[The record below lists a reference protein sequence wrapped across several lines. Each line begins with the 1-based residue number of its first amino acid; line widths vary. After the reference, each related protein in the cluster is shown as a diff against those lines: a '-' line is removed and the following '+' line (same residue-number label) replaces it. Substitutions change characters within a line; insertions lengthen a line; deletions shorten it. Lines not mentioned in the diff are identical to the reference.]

1 MSETDH
7 KSQIA
12 AKRAEIARLEAEIDT
27 HRREM
32 GERPGV
38 SPFAPASFPDLPEVA
53 GVRFA
58 AVNAGVRYKTGRLDV
73 MLAEL
78 AAGTVMAGTFTK
90 SATRAAPVL
99 WCQERIAK
107 QDGDTARPIAIVVNA
122 GNANAFT
129 GKHGIASVEAVMN
142 ATGEALSIPARNAY
156 MASTGVIGE
165 PLPAER
171 MTAKLAELRDALA
184 PGAIDRAAQAIM
196 TTDTFAKGAAARA
209 KLDGTTVTVTG
220 IAKGSG
226 MIAPDMATMLVF
238 VFTDAAIAQPL
249 LQDVVADL
257 TDKTFNA
264 ITVDSDTSTSDTL
277 LVGAT
282 GKADMAPI
290 EDPGDPRL
298 PAFRTALRAV
308 MQDLAIQVV
317 KDGEG
322 ATKFAAITV
331 EGAEDDAAARR
342 IGLAVANSPL
352 VKTALAGEDPNWG
365 RIVMAVGKSGE
376 AADRDKLGITFG
388 DIVVAENGWV
398 SESYTEEAGANY
410 MRAPELEIGVDVGV
424 GNGKATVWTCDL
436 THGYITI
443 NADYRS

>member
-1 MSETDH
+1 MTNTDH
-7 KSQIA
+7 KAEIA
-12 AKRAEIARLEAEIDT
+12 AKRAEIARLEAEIDG

-38 SPFAPASFPDLPEVA
+38 SPFAPTAFPDLPEVP

-78 AAGTVMAGTFTK
+78 AAGSVMAGTFTR
-90 SATRAAPVL
+90 SATRSAPVL
-99 WCQERIAK
+99 WCQDRIAK
-107 QDGDTARPIAIVVNA
+107 NDADTGKPLAIVVNA

-129 GKHGIASVEAVMN
+129 GSHGIRSVEAVMD
-142 ATGEALSIPARNAY
+142 AAAETLSIPAKNAF

-171 MTAKLAELRDALA
+171 VTVKLAELRDALA
-184 PGAIDRAAQAIM
+184 PGAIDVAAQAIM
-196 TTDTFAKGAAARA
+196 TTDTFPKGAAAKA
-209 KLDGTTVTVTG
+209 NLDGRTVTVAG

-238 VFTDAAIAQPL
+238 VFTDAAIAQPV
-249 LQDVVADL
+249 LQEMVSEL

-282 GKADMAPI
+282 GAADMAPI
-290 EDPGDPRL
+290 EDASDPRL
-298 PAFRTALRAV
+298 PGFRTALRSV

-331 EGAEDDAAARR
+331 EGAEDDGAARR
-342 IGLAVANSPL
+342 IGLAIANSPL

-388 DIVVAENGWV
+388 DIVVAERGWV
-398 SESYTEEAGANY
+398 SDSYTEDAGADY
-410 MRAPELEIGVDVGV
+410 MRRAELEIGVDVGV
-424 GNGKATVWTCDL
+424 GQGSATVWTCDL